1 MNHRYMTK
9 SLTVLATLVTF
20 VLFGAL
26 NGPALTQVEKVQVE
40 KSMEF
45 KIPQSL
51 KAEHAELH
59 QELARAV
66 GAGGNVAE
74 AAKVVAELLHTH
86 FVKEEEYALP
96 PLGLLSSLA
105 QGKETPEMSKVIA
118 MSNKLKA
125 DLPQMLQEHKAI
137 VSALHKLIATAK
149 QENKPEHAQFAEKL
163 ILHAQN
169 EEEVLYP
176 AAILVGE
183 YLKLKLGT
191 VK

>member
-1 MNHRYMTK
+1 M
-9 SLTVLATLVTF
+9 
-20 VLFGAL
+20 
-26 NGPALTQVEKVQVE
+26 
-40 KSMEF
+40 
-45 KIPQSL
+45 

-59 QELARAV
+59 QELAKAI
-66 GAGGNVAE
+66 GAGGKVAE
-74 AAKVVAELLHTH
+74 TAKVVAELLHAH

-105 QGKETPEMSKVIA
+105 EGKVTPEMRKAIGI
-118 MSNKLKA
+118 SNRLKA

-137 VSALHKLIATAK
+137 VSALDKLIAAAK
-149 QENKPEHAQFAEKL
+149 QENKPEHAHFAEKL

-183 YLKLKLGT
+183 YLKLKLGD